1 MIYEL
6 RTYDL
11 KTRRL
16 GEFEKRFEEA
26 LEKRSKYSPL
36 GAFWHSEIGLLNQV
50 VQVWPYD
57 SLDECVR
64 VRAAVDRD
72 KVWPAQLAE
81 CVLEAH
87 CDLMSPL
94 AISPPLA
101 PCNVGPYFEMRTY
114 TYVSGELPTLI
125 NNWEKAIDVRLPFG
139 PVTALWISVAGALNK
154 FVHIWPYR
162 TLNDRMD
169 IRHQAEAT
177 GLYPPNIRALKEGG
191 RNYELHRQ
199 ENKILMPA
207 KFSPVQ

>member
-6 RTYDL
+6 KTYDL

-16 GEFEKRFEEA
+16 GEFEKLFEEA
-26 LEKRSKYSPL
+26 LEKRKNYSAL
-36 GAFWHSEIGLLNQV
+36 GAFWHTEIGLLNQV
-50 VQVWPYD
+50 VQVWPYKN
-57 SLDECVR
+57 LEECIR
-64 VRAAVDRD
+64 VGEAVNKE
-72 KVWPAQLAE
+72 KVWPSRLAD
-81 CVLEAH
+81 CVMEAH
-87 CDLMSPL
+87 CDIMTPL
-94 AISPPLA
+94 TISPPLT

-125 NNWEKAIDVRLPFG
+125 RNWENAIDIRLPFG
-139 PVTALWISVAGALNK
+139 PVTALWISTLGALNK

-162 TLNDRMD
+162 SLDGRME

-207 KFSPVQ
+207 NFSPIQ

>member
-16 GEFEKRFEEA
+16 GEFEKRFEET
-26 LEKRSKYSPL
+26 LERRSRYSPL
-36 GAFWHSEIGLLNQV
+36 GAFWHTEIGLLNQV
-50 VQVWPYD
+50 VQVWPYEN
-57 SLDECVR
+57 LDEYTR
-64 VRAAVDRD
+64 VCAAVDRD
-72 KVWPAQLAE
+72 RVWPAALAE

-87 CDLMSPL
+87 CDLMTPL
-94 AISPPLA
+94 AISPPLL

-139 PVTALWISVAGALNK
+139 PVTALWISVAGALNR

>member
-16 GEFEKRFEEA
+16 GEFEKRFEET
-26 LEKRSKYSPL
+26 LVKRSKYSPL
-36 GAFWHSEIGLLNQV
+36 GAFWHTEIGLLNQV
-50 VQVWPYD
+50 VQVWPYKD
-57 SLDECVR
+57 LDEYTR
-64 VRAAVDRD
+64 VREAVDRD
-72 KVWPAQLAE
+72 KVWPAALAE

-87 CDLMSPL
+87 CDLMMPL

-114 TYVSGELPTLI
+114 TYASGELPTLI

-162 TLNDRMD
+162 TLNDRME
-169 IRHQAEAT
+169 IRHRAEAT

-207 KFSPVQ
+207 TFSPVQ